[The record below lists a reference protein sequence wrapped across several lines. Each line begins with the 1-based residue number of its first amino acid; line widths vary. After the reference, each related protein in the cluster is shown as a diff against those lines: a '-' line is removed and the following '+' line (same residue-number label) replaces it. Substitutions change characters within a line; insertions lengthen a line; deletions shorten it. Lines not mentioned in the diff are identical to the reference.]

1 MYHLQIYWEFKYL
14 GGMAEEIDHG
24 IVKELF
30 CNSDHRVLQF
40 SILRTII
47 KGHQE

>member
-1 MYHLQIYWEFKYL
+1 
-14 GGMAEEIDHG
+14 MAEEIDHRV
-24 IVKELF
+24 VKELF
-30 CNSDHRVLQF
+30 CNSGHRVLGF